1 MLHAKLDHLVGLKLE
16 LSAMV
21 RSRTGQPPPETS
33 ARPGGLLSGFGNRV
47 KEVFISRDEGKLKQ
61 KLGMIEMYEQQML
74 PETFLEYHDLVEFKL
89 REQWSRTPLGFVGH
103 YSGYFFCGYSVYR
116 VIMTAFNIVL
126 DRQSK
131 IDPVTRWLS
140 IGLKALKSDLDLET
154 LSQQVSLLL
163 VSILIFTSFRGFFVQ
178 WLKVFRMQNAAY
190 SAIFARVFVVLMA
203 WIMGMYF
210 ISSVL
215 LLRMTIPQSYR
226 ESISKVMGNV
236 QVPFF
241 HTLFDVVFLISALL
255 SVLMSGWEYLAKRDS
270 AVDQLASSKI
280 YVKAQ

>member
-1 MLHAKLDHLVGLKLE
+1 
-16 LSAMV
+16 
-21 RSRTGQPPPETS
+21 
-33 ARPGGLLSGFGNRV
+33 
-47 KEVFISRDEGKLKQ
+47 VFISRDEGKLKQ

-89 REQWSRTPLGFVGH
+89 RAEWSRTPLGFVGH
-103 YSGYFFCGYSVYR
+103 YSGYFFCFYSLYR
-116 VIMTAFNIVL
+116 VVVTALNIVL
-126 DRQSK
+126 GRVSK
-131 IDPVTRWLS
+131 IDPVTHWISVGLS
-140 IGLKALKSDLDLET
+140 VLNSDLDFDT

-178 WLKVFRMQNAAY
+178 WLKFFRMQNAAY
-190 SAIFARVFVVLMA
+190 SAVFARVFVVLMA

-241 HTLFDVVFLISALL
+241 HFWFDVVFLISAIL
-255 SVLMSGWEYLAKRDS
+255 SVLMSGWEHLAKRES
-270 AVDQLASSKI
+270 PVDQLASSKLF
-280 YVKAQ
+280 VKAQ